1 MEGAIATEQMRLL
14 NRVTAIPLIVVC
26 SLAVFLATFQQQIFK
41 NDHLVKN
48 TDKAIKAVRN
58 TQRLLLIMESSYNSY
73 VVTRRKEF
81 LKQYQEARNQLPEA
95 FSGLQKNVSK
105 TGGLT
110 QFIELRQAFG
120 DWVVHSESLFGMP
133 FAEGIKI
140 FESTDFQRKGFVNMN
155 RLRNE
160 FDNFINEQVII
171 RNRQMEYSQKVRE
184 NFLLYGIILML
195 AVAIFLAWFFRKELK
210 KAFHKYEDEAR
221 KLEESRNEL
230 KKTVQIRD
238 RALSSRDDFISIA
251 SHELNTPLQSLKL
264 QVQMLKR
271 DLMKSSNSHL
281 SHEKLFKFLDREDGQ
296 IDRLAHLVQDMLEIT
311 RLGKGSLKIN
321 KEYINLNE
329 VIQDTIENLSE
340 LIDSSGST
348 LRIDMPQTVLGHWDR
363 ERIEQVFINLL
374 TNAVKYGQGSPITIS
389 LTKNDDWTRVEIADQ
404 GRGIPAEDHER
415 IFGRFERN
423 ISASEVSGLGL
434 GLFITR
440 QLVEAH
446 GGHVWAESEGINKGA
461 KFVVELPLRP
471 AEMRIAED
479 FQNTYETLSGHWDRS
494 TH

>member
-1 MEGAIATEQMRLL
+1 MRLL

-48 TDKAIKAVRN
+48 TDQAIKAVRN

-73 VVTRRKEF
+73 IVTRRKEF
-81 LKQYQEARNQLPEA
+81 FRQYQDARNDLPEA
-95 FSGLQKNVSK
+95 FLALQNKVKK
-105 TGGLT
+105 TGGT
-110 QFIELRQAFG
+110 DQFIDLRQAFG
-120 DWVVHSESLFGMP
+120 DWVVHAESLFGMP

-140 FESTDFQRKGFVNMN
+140 FETTEFQREGIVYMN

-160 FDNFINEQVII
+160 FDNFINEQVVI
-171 RNRQMEYSQKVRE
+171 RNKQMEYSQRVRE
-184 NFLLYGIILML
+184 NFLLYGIITML
-195 AVAIFLAWFFRKELK
+195 LVAVYLAWLFRKELK

-230 KKTVQIRD
+230 KNTVQIRD

-271 DLMKSSNSHL
+271 DLLKSGNSYC
-281 SHEKLFKFLDREDGQ
+281 SPEKLSKFLDREDGQ

-311 RLGKGSLKIN
+311 RLGKGSLRIN
-321 KEYINLNE
+321 MEYINLNQ
-329 VIQDTIENLSE
+329 VIQDTIEHLADV
-340 LIDSSGST
+340 IDNSGST
-348 LRIDMPQTVLGHWDR
+348 LRIDMPETVLGHWDR

-389 LTKNDDWTRVEIADQ
+389 LSTSNNWTRVEITDM
-404 GRGIPAEDHER
+404 GRGIPKDAQER

-446 GGHVWAESEGINKGA
+446 GGYVWVESEGIDKGS
-461 KFVVELPLRP
+461 KFIVELPLRP
-471 AEMRIAED
+471 TDMKNEPD
-479 FQNTYETLSGHWDRS
+479 FQSTYETLTANWDRS
-494 TH
+494 AH